1 MVVMDIN
8 ERDPLTE
15 KIIACAYKVH
25 SEIGPGFP
33 ERIYH
38 NALKLIIKKEEIK
51 YESEKE
57 FQVYFDSVKVGI
69 FRCDLFIEEKVIIE
83 IKAVSGRMPILFEH
97 QLLSYLKASGIKVGL
112 LINFGNL
119 SCEVRR
125 LMK

>member
-1 MVVMDIN
+1 MDIN

>member
-1 MVVMDIN
+1 MDIN

-15 KIIACAYKVH
+15 KIIACACKVH

>member
-1 MVVMDIN
+1 MDVKQ
-8 ERDPLTE
+8 RDPLTE

-25 SEIGPGFP
+25 SQIGPGFP

-38 NALKLIIKKEEIK
+38 NALKLIIKKEELK
-51 YESEKE
+51 FDSEKE
-57 FQVYFDSVKVGI
+57 FQVYFDTIKVGT

-83 IKAVSGRMPILFEH
+83 IKAVSGKMPILFEH

-112 LINFGNL
+112 LINFGNP

-125 LMK
+125 LMV